1 VRVLIVSEHQVER
14 ARAASMLR
22 PRQDVEVVE
31 AASADEAKRLL
42 VTTDFDVLV
51 VDGDLAPQGG
61 FSALYE
67 LHQHAEQQGTTTPP
81 AVVLTARPEDRWLA
95 DWARAEATS
104 PKPVDPFDLA
114 RTVDAL
120 VAARSG
126 SDAEAAAAE

>member
-1 VRVLIVSEHQVER
+1 MRVLIVSEHQVER

-22 PRQDVEVVE
+22 PREDVEVIE
-31 AASADEAKRLL
+31 AGSVGEAKRLL

-51 VDGDLAPQGG
+51 VDGDLQPQGG

-67 LHQHAEQQGTTTPP
+67 FHQHTEQEGTTTPP

-114 RTVDAL
+114 RTVDTL
-120 VAARSG
+120 VAEH
-126 SDAEAAAAE
+126 SDAGAAASE